1 MTKRKKLS
9 QGQLRRVRSNQQ
21 KRLKKEDN
29 HQWLDEQLGSQ
40 QEGTIIS
47 RFGQHADVEAND
59 GEIFRC
65 NMRRSIDSLVTGDE
79 VVWRAGNEEQSGI
92 RGVIEAR
99 HERRTVLTRP
109 DFYDGIKAIASNIDQ
124 VVIVSAVLPEFSTN
138 IVDRYLV
145 AVEDVGLEPVILLN
159 KIDLLDP
166 EQQKIIHT
174 QLENYRHLGYKII
187 YASTK
192 QEQGLQ
198 ELAQHLVNKTSIFV
212 GQSGVGKSSLVNSLL
227 PEQSIDTKEVSEQ
240 SGLGQHT
247 TTTARLYHLNCGGR
261 LIDSPGVR
269 EFQLWHLEKE
279 RVAWGFIEFRQ
290 WLNQCRFRD
299 CKHQGDPGCAIQ
311 EAIESGKIKQQRFD
325 SYLRLLETMENNKP
339 PRTIPGNKF
348 NQ

>member
-21 KRLKKEDN
+21 KRLKKEDS
-29 HQWLDEQLGSQ
+29 HQWLDDQLGPQ

-47 RFGQHADVEAND
+47 RFGQHADVESNS

-65 NMRRSIDSLVTGDE
+65 NMRRSIGSLVSGDE

-92 RGVIEAR
+92 RGVIEAC
-99 HERRTVLTRP
+99 HERRSVLTRP
-109 DFYDGIKAIASNIDQ
+109 DFYDGIKAIAANIDQ

-145 AVEDVGLEPVILLN
+145 AVEDVDLKPIILLN
-159 KIDLLDP
+159 KVDLLDL
-166 EQQKIIHT
+166 EQRQAIEA
-174 QLENYRHLGYKII
+174 QLENYQKLGYTVIF
-187 YASTK
+187 ASTK
-192 QEQGLQ
+192 QAEGLDALTQ
-198 ELAQHLVNKTSIFV
+198 QLTNKTNIFV

-227 PEQSIDTKEVSEQ
+227 PEQSIDTKEVSEV

-247 TTTARLYHLNCGGR
+247 TTTARLYHLECGGR

-269 EFQLWHLEKE
+269 EFQLWHLENE
-279 RVAWGFIEFRQ
+279 RVAWGFIEFRP

-299 CKHQGDPGCAIQ
+299 CKHQGDPGCAMQ
-311 EAIESGKIKQQRFD
+311 EAIDSGKISQQRFD
-325 SYLRLLETMENNKP
+325 SYQRLLETMESNKP
-339 PRTIPGNKF
+339 SRAIPGKK
-348 NQ
+348 